1 MNAFARRLVDHTDRY
16 VELRRSLGHAFDV
29 QAATLRAF
37 GRFVEQ
43 RAERGPLTQQL
54 VLTFVLACPV
64 TPRVRAKRYAVLRN
78 FADYVAVFEP
88 RTEALD
94 PRALPPSRVT
104 RPIRL
109 PNNDELTRLLGAAR
123 QISPRCPLRGQSL
136 YTVIGLLASTGLRSG
151 EVARLDR
158 RDVDLD
164 RGILLIRRTKF
175 RKNRL
180 VPLHSTTLGALCI
193 YAQARDK
200 TFPESNSPA
209 FFLSLRGTRW
219 SACGFRR
226 TFREACVK
234 AGLDD
239 DHGRALHPHSLRHW
253 FAVTRLVEWYRT
265 HADVQAC
272 LPLLATYLG
281 HARYS
286 DTAYYI
292 TGTPDL
298 LGLAAA
304 RAFPPDGDV
313 Q

>member
-1 MNAFARRLVDHTDRY
+1 MNAFASRLADHIDRY

-29 QAATLRAF
+29 QAATLRGF

-43 RAERGPLTQQL
+43 RAALGPLTQQL

-64 TPRVRAKRYAVLRN
+64 TPRVRAKRYGVLRN

-94 PRALPPSRVT
+94 PRALPAARSIP
-104 RPIRL
+104 PIRV
-109 PNNDELTRLLGAAR
+109 PTDDELTRLLGAAR
-123 QISPRCPLRGQSL
+123 QLSPRYPLRGQSL
-136 YTVIGLLASTGLRSG
+136 YTLIGLIASTGLRSG
-151 EVARLDR
+151 EVTRLDR

-164 RGILLIRRTKF
+164 RGILVIRCTKF

-180 VPLHSTTLGALCI
+180 VPLHSTTLDALRV
-193 YAQARDK
+193 YAQARDRA
-200 TFPESNSPA
+200 FPESSSPA
-209 FFLSLRGTRW
+209 FFLSLRGSRW
-219 SACGFRR
+219 SACGLRQ
-226 TFREACVK
+226 TFRQACVK
-234 AGLDD
+234 AGV
-239 DHGRALHPHSLRHW
+239 DHGHARTLHPHALRHW

-304 RAFPPDGDV
+304 RAFEPGGV
-313 Q
+313 R